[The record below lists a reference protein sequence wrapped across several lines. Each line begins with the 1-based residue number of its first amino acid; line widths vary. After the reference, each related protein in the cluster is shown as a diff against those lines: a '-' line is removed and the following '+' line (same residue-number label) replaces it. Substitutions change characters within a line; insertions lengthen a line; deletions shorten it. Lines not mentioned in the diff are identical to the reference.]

1 MPETL
6 GEKSREL
13 RSTAPGLF
21 RPVLEAIARALRQIH
36 VRRKIHTLHLQE
48 TLALGDKR
56 FLAVIEWKNEK
67 LLIGVTPHTITL
79 LEPQAEKEV
88 RKFAWEKEH
97 IA

>member
-6 GEKSREL
+6 GEKTSEL
-13 RSTAPGLF
+13 RWTAPGLF
-21 RPVLEAIARALRQIH
+21 QFVFEAIGKGLRQIH
-36 VRRKIHTLHLQE
+36 VRRKLRTLHLEE

-56 FLAVIEWKNEK
+56 FLAVVEWKGER

-79 LEPQAEKEV
+79 LEPQGEKEA
-88 RKFAWEKEH
+88 RKFTWEKEH

>member
-13 RSTAPGLF
+13 RWPASGFF
-21 RPVLEAIARALRQIH
+21 RPVLDVLARGLRQIH
-36 VRRKIHTLHLQE
+36 VRRKIHNLRLQE
-48 TLALGDKR
+48 TLPLGDKR
-56 FLAVIEWKNEK
+56 FLAVVEWRNEK
-67 LLIGVTPHTITL
+67 LLIGVTAHTITL
-79 LEPQAEKEV
+79 LEPQTEQEV

>member
-6 GEKSREL
+6 EEKSRE
-13 RSTAPGLF
+13 SHGNVPGF
-21 RPVLEAIARALRQIH
+21 IRPILQAIASGLRQIH

-56 FLAVIEWKNEK
+56 FLAVIEWKNEQ
-67 LLIGVTPHTITL
+67 LLIGVTAHTITL
-79 LEPQAEKEV
+79 LEPQTDKEV
-88 RKFAWEKEH
+88 RKFAWEKER